1 MCNNKGKFK
10 ANVYPYFHTFCTH
23 KPLHNFLH
31 KVGPKV
37 LLYDSINKRGKLSLF
52 LPHLNIDIQVH
63 MERGHDISKRQ
74 RNLSKNNNLA
84 AISKK
89 G

>member
-1 MCNNKGKFK
+1 MIQLTETEKKSYLARKF
-10 ANVYPYFHTFCTH
+10 T
-23 KPLHNFLH
+23 
-31 KVGPKV
+31 
-37 LLYDSINKRGKLSLF
+37 LLKLQKRKLPLF
-52 LPHLNIDIQVH
+52 LPHMIFVVDIQVH

-74 RNLSKNNNLA
+74 RILSKNENLT